1 MPNKDGRG
9 PVGGGGGGGRMN
21 GPVSGAPQVECV
33 CPKCGTKAKH
43 DRGTPC
49 VNTKCPKCGTAMTRA

>member
-9 PVGGGGGGGRMN
+9 PMGGGGGRMS
-21 GPVSGAPQVECV
+21 GPLNAGPQGECV
-33 CPKCGTKAKH
+33 CPKCGTKVTH

-49 VNTKCPKCGTAMTRA
+49 VNIKCPKCGTSMIRA